1 MDGIDRLGQFIDKQP
16 LVPLWLVTST
26 TSHMGTSPYRVIF
39 AAAAAEM
46 LMMLFEEIPNLLG
59 YMCDSNQLL
68 IFKYV

>member
-26 TSHMGTSPYRVIF
+26 TSHMAASPYRVIF

-46 LMMLFEEIPNLLG
+46 FVMLVE
-59 YMCDSNQLL
+59 DSP
-68 IFKYV
+68 